1 MKQLIALAALPMIA
15 APAMAAPYVES
26 KTTAAGVI
34 TDGGD
39 FTGAQTELR
48 VGYEQ
53 KASNG
58 VTVFGEIGPG
68 YEWNNGGTNEGVAV
82 GEVGINF
89 PIAKNLTGKAKVAGE
104 YGFDSEVFALGGELK
119 VRYSF

>member
-53 KASNG
+53 KTGG

>member
-1 MKQLIALAALPMIA
+1 MKQFIALAVLPMIA
-15 APAMAAPYVES
+15 APAMAAPYLES

-53 KASNG
+53 KTGG

-82 GEVGINF
+82 GEVGVNF
-89 PIAKNLTGKAKVAGE
+89 PIAGSLTGKAKVAGE

>member
-26 KTTAAGVI
+26 KTTTALS
-34 TDGGD
+34 DG
-39 FTGAQTELR
+39 TYKGAQTELR
-48 VGYEQ
+48 IGYDQKVG
-53 KASNG
+53 NG
-58 VTVFGEIGPG
+58 VTVFAEVGPG
-68 YEWNNGGTNEGVAV
+68 YEWTNGADGQGVAV

-89 PIAKNLTGKAKVAGE
+89 PIANQLSGKFKVAGE
-104 YGFDSEVFALGGELK
+104 YGFDSEVFGLGGELK

>member
-1 MKQLIALAALPMIA
+1 MKQLIALAALHMIA

>member
-1 MKQLIALAALPMIA
+1 MKQFIALAVLPMLA

-53 KASNG
+53 KTGG

-82 GEVGINF
+82 GEVGVNF
-89 PIAKNLTGKAKVAGE
+89 PIAGSLTGKAKVAGE

>member
-1 MKQLIALAALPMIA
+1 MKQLIALAVLPMIA

-34 TDGGD
+34 TEGGE
-39 FTGAQTELR
+39 FSGAQTELR
-48 VGYEQ
+48 VGYQQEVGT
-53 KASNG
+53 G

-82 GEVGINF
+82 GEVGVNF
-89 PIAKNLTGKAKVAGE
+89 PIAENLTGKFKVAGE